1 MDPLEST
8 GFQVFCPSLNHV
20 DISVGP
26 GKKRNV
32 GLKYPPAPMSA
43 TDQNLAAMVQ
53 TLEQSGEYRVLRRLP
68 SRQSFSAPT
77 EHTKVGILFDVET
90 TGLDTVS
97 DEVVELGMV
106 KFSYHP
112 DGTVAAVLDT
122 FSSLNEPNRAIP
134 EEAIKL
140 HGITNEMTAG
150 HKIDG
155 ETVAAFADGAAVV
168 IAHNAGF
175 DRKFAERYWPIFQTK
190 AWACSVN
197 QIEWRAHG
205 FEGSRLGYLL
215 GGIGMFH
222 RSHRAVDD
230 CHALLEILAH
240 TVSGTDRTA
249 LSLLLENA
257 RRKTIR
263 IWAEQAPFD
272 LKDELKKRG
281 YRWSPGDEGRPKAW
295 YIDIDEVKRDDEIA
309 YLRQSIYLRDVELFE
324 QMLSAFDRFSVRI

>member
-1 MDPLEST
+1 MT
-8 GFQVFCPSLNHV
+8 AT
-20 DISVGP
+20 
-26 GKKRNV
+26 
-32 GLKYPPAPMSA
+32 AP
-43 TDQNLAAMVQ
+43 DLAAMAQ
-53 TLEQSGEYRVLRRLP
+53 TLERSGEFRVLRKL
-68 SRQSFSAPT
+68 SFRQHFSTPT
-77 EHTKVGILFDVET
+77 EVSKVGILLDVET
-90 TGLDTVS
+90 TGLDTAS

-112 DGTVAAVLDT
+112 DGTVATVLDS
-122 FSSLNEPNRAIP
+122 FSSFNEPTQSIP
-134 EEAIKL
+134 DDAIKF

-155 ETVAAFADGAAVV
+155 DAITAFASDAAVI
-168 IAHNAGF
+168 IAHNASF
-175 DRKFAERYWPIFQTK
+175 DRKFAERYWPVFATK
-190 AWACSVN
+190 PWACSVN

-240 TVSGTDRTA
+240 TIPGPDRTA

-257 RRKTIR
+257 RRKTVR

-281 YRWSPGDEGRPKAW
+281 YRWSPGDEGRPRAW
-295 YIDIDEVKRDDEIA
+295 YVDIDEAKRDQEIA
-309 YLRQSIYLRDVELFE
+309 YLRQSIYLRDVDVFT
-324 QMLSAFDRFSVRI
+324 QTLSAIDRFSIRI

>member
-1 MDPLEST
+1 MTTTHHD
-8 GFQVFCPSLNHV
+8 
-20 DISVGP
+20 
-26 GKKRNV
+26 
-32 GLKYPPAPMSA
+32 
-43 TDQNLAAMVQ
+43 LAAMAQ
-53 TLEQSGEYRVLRRLP
+53 TLEQSGAYRVLRQLP
-68 SRQSFSAPT
+68 FRQHFSAPT
-77 EHTKVGILFDVET
+77 ELSKVGILFDVET
-90 TGLDTVS
+90 TGLDTAT

-122 FSSLNEPNRAIP
+122 FSSFNEPTGTIP

-140 HGITNEMTAG
+140 HGITNEIAAG
-150 HKIDG
+150 HKIDNDA
-155 ETVAAFADGAAVV
+155 VSAFASDAAVI
-168 IAHNAGF
+168 IAHNAAF
-175 DRKFAERYWPIFQTK
+175 DRKFAERYWPVFAAK
-190 AWACSVN
+190 PWACSVN

-215 GGIGMFH
+215 NGIGMFH

-240 TVSGTDRTA
+240 TIPFADRTA

-257 RRKTIR
+257 RRKTLR

-281 YRWSPGDEGRPKAW
+281 YRWSSGDEGRPKAW
-295 YIDIDEVKRDDEIA
+295 YVDIDEAKGDDEIA
-309 YLRQSIYLRDVELFE
+309 YLRKFIYLRDVELFV
-324 QMLSAFDRFSVRI
+324 QTLSAFDRFSVRI

>member
-1 MDPLEST
+1 MT
-8 GFQVFCPSLNHV
+8 
-20 DISVGP
+20 
-26 GKKRNV
+26 
-32 GLKYPPAPMSA
+32 A
-43 TDQNLAAMVQ
+43 TDHDLAAMAKA
-53 TLEQSGEYRVLRRLP
+53 LEQSEEYRVLRRLP
-68 SRQSFSAPT
+68 FRQSFSTPT
-77 EHTKVGILFDVET
+77 EPTKVGILFDVET
-90 TGLDTVS
+90 TGLDTAC

-112 DGTVAAVLDT
+112 DGTVAGVLDT
-122 FSSLNEPNRAIP
+122 FSSLNEPSRLIP
-134 EEAIKL
+134 EETIKL

-155 ETVAAFADGAAVV
+155 DAITTFASDAAIV
-168 IAHNAGF
+168 IAHNAAF
-175 DRKFAERYWPIFQTK
+175 DRKFAERYWTVFEEKP
-190 AWACSVN
+190 WACSVN
-197 QIEWRAHG
+197 QIEWRAYG

-240 TVSGTDRTA
+240 TRSGPKRTA

-281 YRWSPGDEGRPKAW
+281 YRWSSGDEGRPKAW
-295 YIDIDEVKRDDEIA
+295 YVDIDEAKRDDEIA
-309 YLRQSIYLRDVELFE
+309 YLRQSIYLRDVDLFE
-324 QMLSAFDRFSVRI
+324 QTLSALDRFSIRI

>member
-1 MDPLEST
+1 MTAIDP
-8 GFQVFCPSLNHV
+8 
-20 DISVGP
+20 D
-26 GKKRNV
+26 
-32 GLKYPPAPMSA
+32 
-43 TDQNLAAMVQ
+43 LAAMAQ
-53 TLEQSGEYRVLRRLP
+53 TLERSGEYRVLRRLP
-68 SRQSFSAPT
+68 FRQSFSTPT
-77 EHTKVGILFDVET
+77 ELTKVGILFDVET
-90 TGLDTVS
+90 TGLDTTS

-106 KFSYHP
+106 KFSYHS
-112 DGTVAAVLDT
+112 DGTVAAVLDS
-122 FSSLNEPNRAIP
+122 FSSFNEPSGTIP

-140 HGITNEMTAG
+140 HGITNEMAAG

-155 ETVAAFADGAAVV
+155 DAITAFASDAAVI
-168 IAHNAGF
+168 IAHNAAF
-175 DRKFAERYWPIFQTK
+175 DRKFAERYWPIFAAK
-190 AWACSVN
+190 PWACSVN

-215 GGIGMFH
+215 NGIGMFH

-240 TVSGTDRTA
+240 TISGIERTA

-295 YIDIDEVKRDDEIA
+295 YIDIDEANRDDEIA
-309 YLRQSIYLRDVELFE
+309 FLRNSIYLGDVDLFV
-324 QMLSAFDRFSVRI
+324 QTLSALDRFSIRM

>member
-1 MDPLEST
+1 MT
-8 GFQVFCPSLNHV
+8 
-20 DISVGP
+20 
-26 GKKRNV
+26 
-32 GLKYPPAPMSA
+32 A
-43 TDQNLAAMVQ
+43 TDPDLAAMAE

-68 SRQSFSAPT
+68 FRQSFSAPT
-77 EHTKVGILFDVET
+77 EATKVGILFDVET
-90 TGLDTVS
+90 TGLDTAS

-112 DGTVAAVLDT
+112 DGTVAGVLDT
-122 FSSLNEPNRAIP
+122 FSSLNEPSRPIP
-134 EEAIKL
+134 EETIKL
-140 HGITNEMTAG
+140 HGITNEMAAG

-155 ETVAAFADGAAVV
+155 DAITAFVSDAAVV
-168 IAHNAGF
+168 IAHNAAF
-175 DRKFAERYWPIFQTK
+175 DRKFAERYWPIFAEK
-190 AWACSVN
+190 PWACSVN
-197 QIEWRAHG
+197 QIDWRAHG

-240 TVSGTDRTA
+240 TISGANRTA

-257 RRKTIR
+257 RRKTVR

-281 YRWSPGDEGRPKAW
+281 YRWSTGNEGRPKAW
-295 YIDIDEVKRDDEIA
+295 YIDLDEAKRDDEIT
-309 YLRQSIYLRDVELFE
+309 YLRQCIYLRDVDLFA
-324 QMLSAFDRFSVRI
+324 QTLSAFDRFSIRV

>member
-1 MDPLEST
+1 MTAID
-8 GFQVFCPSLNHV
+8 H
-20 DISVGP
+20 D
-26 GKKRNV
+26 
-32 GLKYPPAPMSA
+32 
-43 TDQNLAAMVQ
+43 LAAMAQ
-53 TLEQSGEYRVLRRLP
+53 TLEQSGVYRVLRRLP
-68 SRQSFSAPT
+68 FRQHFSTPT
-77 EHTKVGILFDVET
+77 EPTKVGILFDVET

-112 DGTVAAVLDT
+112 DGTVAAVLDR
-122 FSSLNEPNRAIP
+122 FSSFNEPSRAIP

-140 HGITNEMTAG
+140 HGITNEMAAG

-155 ETVAAFADGAAVV
+155 DAITAFASDAAII
-168 IAHNAGF
+168 IAHNAAF
-175 DRKFAERYWPIFQTK
+175 DRKFAERYWPVFATK
-190 AWACSVN
+190 PWACSVN

-240 TVSGTDRTA
+240 TISGTERTA
-249 LSLLLENA
+249 LSLLLETA

-272 LKDELKKRG
+272 LKDELKRRG
-281 YRWSPGDEGRPKAW
+281 YRWSPGNEGRPKAW
-295 YIDIDEVKRDDEIA
+295 YVDVDEANRDDEIA
-309 YLRQSIYLRDVELFE
+309 YLRQCIYLRDVDLFA
-324 QMLSAFDRFSVRI
+324 QTLSAFDRFSIRV

>member
-1 MDPLEST
+1 MTP
-8 GFQVFCPSLNHV
+8 
-20 DISVGP
+20 I
-26 GKKRNV
+26 
-32 GLKYPPAPMSA
+32 
-43 TDQNLAAMVQ
+43 DQDLAAMAQ
-53 TLEQSGEYRVLRRLP
+53 TLDESGEYRVLRRLAF
-68 SRQSFSAPT
+68 RQRFSTPT
-77 EHTKVGILFDVET
+77 EQSKIGILIEVET
-90 TGLDTVS
+90 TGLDTAS

-112 DGTVAAVLDT
+112 DGTVAVVLDR
-122 FSSLNEPNRAIP
+122 FSSLNESIRQMP

-140 HGITNEMTAG
+140 HGITNEMGAG

-155 ETVAAFADGAAVV
+155 DAVTAFASDAAII
-168 IAHNAGF
+168 IAHNAAF
-175 DRKFAERYWPIFQTK
+175 DRKFAERYWPIFATK
-190 AWACSVN
+190 PWACSVS

-215 GGIGMFH
+215 NGIGLFH

-240 TVSGTDRTA
+240 TISGVDRTA

-295 YIDIDEVKRDDEIA
+295 YIDVDDADRDDEIA
-309 YLRQSIYLRDVELFE
+309 YLMQSIYLRDVELFA
-324 QMLSAFDRFSVRI
+324 QTLSALDRFSVRI

>member
-1 MDPLEST
+1 MTPD
-8 GFQVFCPSLNHV
+8 
-20 DISVGP
+20 
-26 GKKRNV
+26 
-32 GLKYPPAPMSA
+32 
-43 TDQNLAAMVQ
+43 DQDLAAMAQ
-53 TLEQSGEYRVLRRLP
+53 TLEASGEYRVLRRLEF
-68 SRQSFSAPT
+68 RQHFSTPT
-77 EHTKVGILFDVET
+77 EPTKVGILFDVET
-90 TGLDTVS
+90 TGLDTAS

-122 FSSLNEPNRAIP
+122 FSSFNEPSRAIP

-140 HGITNEMTAG
+140 HGITNEMAAG
-150 HKIDG
+150 HKIDSD
-155 ETVAAFADGAAVV
+155 AISAFASDAAIV
-168 IAHNAGF
+168 IAHNAAF
-175 DRKFAERYWPIFQTK
+175 DRKFAERYWPVFASK
-190 AWACSVN
+190 PWACSVN
-197 QIEWRAHG
+197 QIEWRSHG

-215 GGIGMFH
+215 NGIGMFH

-240 TVSGTDRTA
+240 TISGTDRTA

-295 YIDIDEVKRDDEIA
+295 YVDVDEANRDDEIA
-309 YLRQSIYLRDVELFE
+309 YLRQSIYLRDVDLFV
-324 QMLSAFDRFSVRI
+324 QTLSAFDRFSTRV

>member
-1 MDPLEST
+1 MTAID
-8 GFQVFCPSLNHV
+8 H
-20 DISVGP
+20 D
-26 GKKRNV
+26 
-32 GLKYPPAPMSA
+32 
-43 TDQNLAAMVQ
+43 LAAMAQ

-68 SRQSFSAPT
+68 FREHFSAPT
-77 EHTKVGILFDVET
+77 GSTKVGILFDVET
-90 TGLDTVS
+90 TGLDTAS

-106 KFSYHP
+106 KFSYHS
-112 DGTVAAVLDT
+112 DGTVAAVLDR
-122 FSSLNEPNRAIP
+122 FSSFNEPSRTIP
-134 EEAIKL
+134 GEAIEL
-140 HGITNEMTAG
+140 HGITNEMAAG

-155 ETVAAFADGAAVV
+155 DAITAFASDAAVI
-168 IAHNAGF
+168 IAHNAAF
-175 DRKFAERYWPIFQTK
+175 DRKFAERYWPIFAAK
-190 AWACSVN
+190 PWACSVN

-215 GGIGMFH
+215 NGIGMFH

-240 TVSGTDRTA
+240 TISGIDRTA
-249 LSLLLENA
+249 LSLLLDNA

-295 YIDIDEVKRDDEIA
+295 YIDIDEANRDDEIA
-309 YLRQSIYLRDVELFE
+309 FLRNSIYLGDVDLFV
-324 QMLSAFDRFSVRI
+324 QTLSALDRFSIRM